1 MFGGDVVQDCP
12 NPDPMS
18 DQNTPFSTPVFR
30 SPLSLKSTPVV
41 RLVEI
46 VPLLLW

>member
-18 DQNTPFSTPVFR
+18 DQNTPFRNTPQHVWWGCG
-30 SPLSLKSTPVV
+30 T
-41 RLVEI
+41 RL
-46 VPLLLW
+46 P